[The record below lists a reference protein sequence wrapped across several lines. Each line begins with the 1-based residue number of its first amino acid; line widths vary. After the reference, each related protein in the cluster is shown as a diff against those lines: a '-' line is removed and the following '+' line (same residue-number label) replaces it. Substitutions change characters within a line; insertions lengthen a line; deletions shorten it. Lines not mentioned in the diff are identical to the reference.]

1 MEKRKIVRYTVLG
14 VLAALVIG
22 GIVYKLPYHEELAYE
37 DVPVWFVED
46 TATRQRIQ
54 GFGDSTA
61 TIEISYTA
69 QRNFFAPPTYSGTI
83 RIDDRVN
90 EIRPSGW
97 VGDVSVQNLCY
108 SIDRKIGLRNN
119 EALCLDAEILVRQE
133 GPMPLRQESLV
144 MFCKMKNED
153 VFYLVETLYDD
164 DALNQSTQ
172 TTVFVYPA
180 ENEQQAGALSATLG
194 QKLAE

>member
-1 MEKRKIVRYTVLG
+1 MKKRKIVRYTVLG

-108 SIDRKIGLRNN
+108 NIDRKIALRNS
-119 EALCLDAEILVRQE
+119 EVLHLDAEILVRQE
-133 GPMPLRQESLV
+133 GSMPLRQESLV
-144 MFCKMKNED
+144 MFRKMKNED
-153 VFYLVETLYDD
+153 AFFLLETLDD
-164 DALNQSTQ
+164 DASNESTMAAY
-172 TTVFVYPA
+172 VYPA
-180 ENEQQAGALSATLG
+180 ENRQQASALSDALWE
-194 QKLAE
+194 KLAAE